1 MKLYNLVKIHENQT
15 RFEICD
21 ELIKLCLQKQP
32 ENRVSN
38 GCLLLKNRKI
48 KGLIYQLESGLQP
61 SELIFSQKTS
71 DVVSRVNIKL
81 LEEIAQFKIEIKE
94 KNEEI
99 AREKNKRL
107 QVFKIPNII
116 SPACKLN
123 GLGKFLLVENNLTE
137 RFLFR

>member
-1 MKLYNLVKIHENQT
+1 M
-15 RFEICD
+15 
-21 ELIKLCLQKQP
+21 
-32 ENRVSN
+32 SN
-38 GCLLLKNRKI
+38 GCLLLRNRKI
-48 KGLIYQLESGLQP
+48 KGLIYQLENGLQP

-99 AREKNKRL
+99 AKEKNKRL
-107 QVFKIPNII
+107 QVFKIPNIF
-116 SPACKLN
+116 SPAGQLN
-123 GLGKFLLVENNLTE
+123 GLGKFLMVVNYKTE